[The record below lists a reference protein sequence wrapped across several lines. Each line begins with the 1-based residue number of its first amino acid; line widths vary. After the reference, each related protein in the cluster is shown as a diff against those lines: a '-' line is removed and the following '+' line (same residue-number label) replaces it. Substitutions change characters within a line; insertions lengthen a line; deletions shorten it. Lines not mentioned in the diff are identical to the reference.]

1 MIQVQVIR
9 STDGMLRSCVA
20 EGHAGFSAKGQDIVC
35 AGVTV
40 LLRTVLSLLESSSSV
55 RVVADAPKRG
65 ILAFRVLE
73 YDKAETALL
82 VHCGDFLET
91 GLSSLSNDYPNHV
104 SLRVQTE

>member
-9 STDGMLRSCVA
+9 SNDGLLRSCMA
-20 EGHAGFSAKGQDIVC
+20 EGHADFSVKGKDVVC
-35 AGVTV
+35 AGVSV
-40 LLRTVLSLLESSSSV
+40 LLRTVLSLLESSSSISLE
-55 RVVADAPKRG
+55 ADAPKRG
-65 ILAFRVLE
+65 MLAFRVKE

-82 VHCGDFLET
+82 VHCGDFLEK